1 MDSRFQGRILFTHHT
16 ISGCSQ
22 IFWLLFQFCN
32 MLWLT
37 YNSSVSDQAKHC
49 KYIYFELFNEGMW
62 YDLKKLLLF
71 YESKLEDCFLVSENV
86 KHKRT
91 NIIVTSSKHHQSLQT
106 DTKRYLMDEV
116 ELVNRNLQ
124 VSGNH
129 FWERYSYTKREWLR
143 PWVRLW

>member
-1 MDSRFQGRILFTHHT
+1 
-16 ISGCSQ
+16 
-22 IFWLLFQFCN
+22 
-32 MLWLT
+32 
-37 YNSSVSDQAKHC
+37 
-49 KYIYFELFNEGMW
+49 MW

-91 NIIVTSSKHHQSLQT
+91 NIIVTSPKQHQSLQT
-106 DTKRYLMDEV
+106 DTKRHLMDEV

-129 FWERYSYTKREWLR
+129 FWERYSYTKRE
-143 PWVRLW
+143 